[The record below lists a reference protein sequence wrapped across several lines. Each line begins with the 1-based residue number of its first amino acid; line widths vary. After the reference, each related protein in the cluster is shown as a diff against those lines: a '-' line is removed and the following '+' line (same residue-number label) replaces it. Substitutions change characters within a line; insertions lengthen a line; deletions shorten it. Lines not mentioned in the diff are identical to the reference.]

1 MGSRRG
7 RLYVVGIGPGRPEEM
22 TLRAR
27 DVLSRAEVVVG
38 YDTYV
43 RLAEP
48 LIRPDAEVIS
58 SGMGGERGRVR
69 VALRMASEGRV
80 VALISGGDPGVYG
93 LASLAIALNV
103 LEGYGVDIEVVP
115 GVTAAL
121 AAASLLGAPLNNDF
135 AVISLSDYLI
145 PWEEIEEELRV
156 LAPTRLPLAIYN
168 PSSSRRVGK
177 FLKALE
183 ILREVRGGDTPVGV
197 VRNAYREGQEV
208 KVVRLADLRPEDV
221 DMDTILIVG
230 SSRTKVVD
238 GKLITVRGYG
248 EERLLKPSGR
258 GDLSG

>member
-1 MGSRRG
+1 LGG
-7 RLYVVGIGPGRPEEM
+7 KLYVVGIGPGRPEEM

-27 DVLSRAEVVVG
+27 EVLSRADAVVG
-38 YDTYV
+38 YETYV

-48 LIRPDAEVIS
+48 VIRPDAEVIS

-69 VALRMASEGRV
+69 AALKLASEGRV
-80 VALISGGDPGVYG
+80 VALISSGDPGVYG

-145 PWEEIEEELRV
+145 PWEEIEEELRG
-156 LAPTRLPLAIYN
+156 P
-168 PSSSRRVGK
+168 
-177 FLKALE
+177 
-183 ILREVRGGDTPVGV
+183 DTLVGV

-208 KVVRLADLRPEDV
+208 RVVRLADLRPEDV

-230 SSRTKVVD
+230 SSRTKLVG

-248 EERLLKPSGR
+248 EERLV
-258 GDLSG
+258 

>member
-1 MGSRRG
+1 MGG
-7 RLYVVGIGPGRPEEM
+7 KLYVVGIGPGRPEEM

-27 DVLSRAEVVVG
+27 EVLSRADAVVG
-38 YDTYV
+38 YETYV

-48 LIRPDAEVIS
+48 VIRPDAEVIS

-69 VALRMASEGRV
+69 AALKLASEGRV
-80 VALISGGDPGVYG
+80 VALISSGDPGVYG

-145 PWEEIEEELRV
+145 PWEEIEEELRG
-156 LAPTRLPLAIYN
+156 P
-168 PSSSRRVGK
+168 
-177 FLKALE
+177 
-183 ILREVRGGDTPVGV
+183 DTLVGV

-208 KVVRLADLRPEDV
+208 RVVRLADLRPEDV

-230 SSRTKVVD
+230 SSRTKLVG

-248 EERLLKPSGR
+248 EERLV
-258 GDLSG
+258 